1 MARHE
6 CETCV
11 LSLLVSQPLPPSLS
25 LPFFLSPLQC
35 CSCCSFNNSKCRCFF
50 TLLVPAH
57 LAARQP
63 ASLLWPS
70 TRAHYVYAMFDITY
84 TQQGKFNS
92 AVGRSCGKRI
102 LSTLQDICL
111 PSLLHSLSLSCSLC
125 LSIIQQFCCKCRSFC
140 GSNKTV

>member
-1 MARHE
+1 MRDLR
-6 CETCV
+6 V
-11 LSLLVSQPLPPSLS
+11 VSVSFPTSPSLPLS
-25 LPFFLSPLQC
+25 PFLPFSLSALQC
-35 CSCCSFNNSKCRCFF
+35 CSCCSFNNSKCSCFF

-57 LAARQP
+57 LVARQP
-63 ASLLWPS
+63 ACLLWPS

-92 AVGRSCGKRI
+92 AVGCSCGKRI
-102 LSTLQDICL
+102 LSTLQDIWL

-125 LSIIQQFCCKCRSFC
+125 LSIIQQFCCKCRSCC

>member
-11 LSLLVSQPLPPSLS
+11 LSLLVSLPPTFSFSLS
-25 LPFFLSPLQC
+25 ALQC

-57 LAARQP
+57 LAASLP
-63 ASLLWPS
+63 AVAQHARS
-70 TRAHYVYAMFDITY
+70 HYVYAMFDITY

-102 LSTLQDICL
+102 LSTLQDIWL

-125 LSIIQQFCCKCRSFC
+125 LSIIQQFCCKCRSCC

>member
-1 MARHE
+1 MRDLRVVSVSFP
-6 CETCV
+6 TSP
-11 LSLLVSQPLPPSLS
+11 SLPLS
-25 LPFFLSPLQC
+25 LPFFLSPFLR
-35 CSCCSFNNSKCRCFF
+35 CS
-50 TLLVPAH
+50 
-57 LAARQP
+57 AAAVAVLIIQSAGAFSLFLCLPTWQP
-63 ASLLWPS
+63 ACLLWPS

-125 LSIIQQFCCKCRSFC
+125 LSIIQQFCCKCRSCC